1 MSSGAVPDLRR
12 SGRRIVYHLPF
23 HCEGNHVGT
32 DLRGTEGKSSGTG
45 AQADAAAR
53 RAGVPRKREG
63 RCERLWYGAFPGYAL
78 LRAMAAPAGGRATTE
93 RIPRREQEQTEAEE
107 RGVNPI
113 VQLPNGLILQF
124 AHPHSPQSGRPAD
137 AGVPAVMPVTAR
149 CLPAM
154 DTGSQL

>member
-1 MSSGAVPDLRR
+1 
-12 SGRRIVYHLPF
+12 
-23 HCEGNHVGT
+23 
-32 DLRGTEGKSSGTG
+32 
-45 AQADAAAR
+45 
-53 RAGVPRKREG
+53 
-63 RCERLWYGAFPGYAL
+63 
-78 LRAMAAPAGGRATTE
+78 MAAPAGGRATTE

-154 DTGSQL
+154 DTGSQLTAESRGINGRSASRSPAALRLYHHLSLFISAAHHGAGAADCGVENARPAYPRRTL